1 MSSSPPNGD
10 NNTSRAGSKTLSS
23 VLWSTLSSFL
33 PPSFISE
40 SSSSPSRLDM
50 ADITYLMDM
59 DGEGLC
65 YHQLHKSS
73 QSFKKS

>member
-10 NNTSRAGSKTLSS
+10 NKTSQTASKTLSS

-33 PPSFISE
+33 PPSVISKN
-40 SSSSPSRLDM
+40 SSSPSRLDM